1 MENIKENN
9 IISKHINIIEHTNEN
24 VIRNEFWDNINIS
37 ISILMRETI
46 SGIIKMLEI
55 HDMLILINVCIILSI
70 KFNHDINNALV
81 LRGNLQETILF
92 PMKNRAFL

>member
-9 IISKHINIIEHTNEN
+9 IISKHINIIEHINEN
-24 VIRNEFWDNINIS
+24 LIRNEFWDNINIS

-46 SGIIKMLEI
+46 SGIIKML
-55 HDMLILINVCIILSI
+55 ILINVCIILSI
-70 KFNHDINNALV
+70 KFNHDINNGLV

>member
-46 SGIIKMLEI
+46 SGIIKML
-55 HDMLILINVCIILSI
+55 ILISII
-70 KFNHDINNALV
+70 NHDINSLI
-81 LRGNLQETILF
+81 GNPRYVNIDKCLYHIEY
-92 PMKNRAFL
+92 

>member
-9 IISKHINIIEHTNEN
+9 IISKHINIIEHINEN

-46 SGIIKMLEI
+46 SGIIKML
-55 HDMLILINVCIILSI
+55 ILISII
-70 KFNHDINNALV
+70 NHDINSLI
-81 LRGNLQETILF
+81 GNPRYVNIDKCLYHIEY
-92 PMKNRAFL
+92 

>member
-9 IISKHINIIEHTNEN
+9 IISKHINIIEHINEN

-46 SGIIKMLEI
+46 SGIIKML
-55 HDMLILINVCIILSI
+55 ILISIIY
-70 KFNHDINNALV
+70 HDINSLI
-81 LRGNLQETILF
+81 GNPRYVNIDKCLYHIEY
-92 PMKNRAFL
+92 